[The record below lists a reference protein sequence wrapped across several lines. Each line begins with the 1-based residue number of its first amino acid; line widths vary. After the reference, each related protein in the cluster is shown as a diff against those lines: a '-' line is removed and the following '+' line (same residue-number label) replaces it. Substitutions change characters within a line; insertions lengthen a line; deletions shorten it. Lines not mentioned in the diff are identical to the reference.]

1 MTQKEALEILKM
13 GRNVLI
19 TGAAGSGKT
28 HLLNQYIKYL
38 RHLDMAAGITA
49 STGIAAT
56 HLGGMTI
63 HAWSGIGIRDKL
75 FRDDF
80 DYLFSRPSLR
90 KRIEEAKVLIIDE
103 ISMLHHFQLD
113 MVDQVARELKNNEAP
128 FGGLQVILCGDF
140 FQLPPVARQ
149 GEEPACF
156 AYHSQAWEGLKM
168 VICYLEEQHRQ
179 KDDIYLKIL
188 NAIRDNSVSAEHKNY
203 LQSRFGA
210 QPSIN
215 IKPTKLYSHN
225 CDVDAENNRE
235 LNCLPG
241 KIFQYQM
248 AKRGRKKLTETLAKS
263 CLAPEVLRL
272 KRGAKVMFVK
282 NNFEKGYVNGTLG
295 IVSACNDSAIQVK
308 TISGRT
314 IDAGLANWTL
324 EDNGAVKAELT
335 QYPLRLAWAITVHK
349 SQGMS
354 LDAAEIDLSNSFE
367 KGMGY
372 VALSRL
378 KNLEGLALKG
388 LNQMAL
394 MVNEEVLAKDK
405 EFRKTSSIQTS
416 RFCKLDLQEIL
427 RQQDEFLI
435 KIGADKRRPVEKT
448 KKEKIDTVK
457 ETHKLFLGGKNIVAI
472 AGERNLKTSTIIS
485 HLEKIK
491 DKHPDIDLTRIKT
504 EISSQKF
511 QEIYRAFLAL
521 GKNENNQRP
530 LSPVKNILGDGFSYE
545 EIRLTRLLLPYV

>member
-19 TGAAGSGKT
+19 TGPPGAGKT

-38 RHLDMAAGITA
+38 RHLDVAAGITA

-56 HLGGMTI
+56 HLGGMTV
-63 HAWSGIGIRDKL
+63 HAWSGIGIRDEL
-75 FRDDF
+75 NRDDLE
-80 DYLFSRPSLR
+80 YLFSRSGLR

-113 MVDQVARELKNNEAP
+113 LVDRVARKLKNNDAP

-149 GEEPACF
+149 GEEPARF
-156 AYHSQAWEGLKM
+156 AYHSQAWERLKM
-168 VICYLEEQHRQ
+168 IICYLEEQHRQ

-210 QPSIN
+210 RPSVN

-235 LNCLPG
+235 LNRLPG
-241 KIFQYQM
+241 QTFQYQM
-248 AKRGRKKLTETLAKS
+248 AKRGKKKLTETLAKS

-272 KRGAKVMFVK
+272 KKGAKVMFVK

-295 IVSACNDSAIQVK
+295 IVTDCNDSAIEVK
-308 TISGRT
+308 TAGGRI
-314 IDAGLANWTL
+314 IDANLANWTM

-354 LDAAEIDLSNSFE
+354 LDAAEIDLSGSFE

-388 LNQMAL
+388 LNQIAL

-405 EFRKTSSIQTS
+405 EFRETSSVQTN
-416 RFCKLDLQEIL
+416 RFRKLDLQEIL
-427 RQQDEFLI
+427 RQQDEFLT
-435 KIGADKRRPVEKT
+435 KIGVDKQRPVEKI
-448 KKEKIDTVK
+448 KKEKIDTVI
-457 ETHKLFLGGKNIVAI
+457 ETQRLFLAGKDIIAI
-472 AGERNLKTSTIIS
+472 AEERNLKTSTIIT

-491 DKHPDIDLTRIKT
+491 ARRPDIDLTRTKT
-504 EISSQKF
+504 EIPSQKF
-511 QEIYRAFLAL
+511 QEIYRAFLTL

-530 LSPVKNILGDGFSYE
+530 LSPVKNILGDDFSYE
-545 EIRLTRLLLPYV
+545 EIRLVRLLLR

>member
-13 GRNVLI
+13 GRNAFI

-28 HLLNQYIKYL
+28 HLLNQYIKHL
-38 RHLDMAAGITA
+38 RNLNVATGITA

-56 HLGGMTI
+56 HLGGLTI
-63 HAWSGIGIRDKL
+63 HAWSGIGIRDEL
-75 FRDDF
+75 NRDDLE
-80 DYLFSRPSLR
+80 YLFSRSGLR

-113 MVDQVARELKNNEAP
+113 LVDRVARKLKNNDAS

-149 GEEPACF
+149 GEEPAHF
-156 AYHSQAWEGLKM
+156 AYHSRVWESLKM

-179 KDDIYLKIL
+179 KDNVYLKIL
-188 NAIRDNSVSAEHKNY
+188 NAIRDNAVSAEHKNH
-203 LQSRFGA
+203 LRSRFGA
-210 QPSIN
+210 RPSVN
-215 IKPTKLYSHN
+215 IKPTRLYSHN

-241 KIFQYQM
+241 KTFQYQM
-248 AKRGRKKLTETLAKS
+248 AKRGKKKLTETLAKS

-295 IVSACNDSAIQVK
+295 VVTACDNSAIEVK
-308 TISGRT
+308 TVGGRT

-324 EDNGAVKAELT
+324 EDNGAVKAEIT
-335 QYPLRLAWAITVHK
+335 QYPLRLAWAITIHK

-378 KNLEGLALKG
+378 KTLEGLTLKG
-388 LNQMAL
+388 LNQTAL
-394 MVNEEVLAKDK
+394 AVNEEVLAGDK
-405 EFRKTSSIQTS
+405 KFREISSAQIS
-416 RFCKLDLQEIL
+416 YFRKLDLQEIL
-427 RQQDEFLI
+427 KRQKEFLI
-435 KIGADKRRPVEKT
+435 KIGADKRHPVEKIQ
-448 KKEKIDTVK
+448 KEKIDTVK
-457 ETHKLFLGGKNIVAI
+457 ETHRLFLAGKNITAI
-472 AGERNLKTSTIIS
+472 AEERNLKTSTIIT

-491 DKHPDIDLTRIKT
+491 GKHPDIDLTRIQT
-504 EISSQKF
+504 EIPSQKF
-511 QEIYRAFLAL
+511 QEIYRAFLTL

-530 LSPVKNILGDGFSYE
+530 LSPVKEILGDGFSYE
-545 EIRLTRLLLPYV
+545 EIRLTRLVLR